1 MKLGK
6 WVFLVLSCL
15 AAISMI
21 GIGIAVSERS
31 ILGIILAIVALNV
44 IMGSGFVLK
53 KRMREKGLI

>member
-6 WVFLVLSCL
+6 WIFLVLSML
-15 AAISMI
+15 AALSMI

-31 ILGIILAIVALNV
+31 ILGIILAIIALTV

>member
-6 WVFLVLSCL
+6 WVFLVLSFL

-31 ILGIILAIVALNV
+31 IIGIILAIIALNV
-44 IMGSGFVLK
+44 IMGSGFILK

>member
-6 WVFLVLSCL
+6 WVFLVLSFL